1 MRTIYALLFLFTIN
15 HISGIILFDFVFF
28 IKYSLQLHVPMIVAD
43 PLEELVRIQG
53 CVGVTLA
60 IQEHT
65 AWMVSPC
72 SQILTKVN
80 NVIFYKYHVSR
91 FFFLRRSQS
100 FYCKNVSPELKFVTL
115 LY

>member
-80 NVIFYKYHVSR
+80 MSYFTSITYQG
-91 FFFLRRSQS
+91 FFSPQVTKFL
-100 FYCKNVSPELKFVTL
+100 L
-115 LY
+115 